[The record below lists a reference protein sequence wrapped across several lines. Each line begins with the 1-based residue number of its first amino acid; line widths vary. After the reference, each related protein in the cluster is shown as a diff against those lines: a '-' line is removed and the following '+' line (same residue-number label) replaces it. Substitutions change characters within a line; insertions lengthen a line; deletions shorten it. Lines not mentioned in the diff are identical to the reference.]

1 MAKEGTDANTDQL
14 KTEKLKE
21 IVKTYNEFSDL
32 SVDYTIQEFEFEKAN
47 NQLSVKERL
56 QKYLIFQQETI
67 SAKSAL
73 LEIIGNGHKIPFF
86 KTTSFQ
92 LALKDKDFLKES
104 ISELLKC
111 GSIIEVEKPA
121 EVINLLS
128 VAINL
133 QVKSVLF
140 YI

>member
-1 MAKEGTDANTDQL
+1 M
-14 KTEKLKE
+14 
-21 IVKTYNEFSDL
+21 
-32 SVDYTIQEFEFEKAN
+32 
-47 NQLSVKERL
+47 
-56 QKYLIFQQETI
+56 
-67 SAKSAL
+67 
-73 LEIIGNGHKIPFF
+73 IIGNGYKIPFL
-86 KTTSFQ
+86 KTPSLQ
-92 LALKDKDFLKES
+92 LASKDKDFLKES

-121 EVINLLS
+121 EVINPLS